1 MADDKS
7 LLEDILEVRKKRF
20 KDALFD
26 NDDSQISKN
35 NFVRKN
41 ENKNKIDMDDKYM
54 DLKNKKINEIDEKV
68 KTNNGKITKLEKIR
82 EQRAKRERL
91 EKGFIQPKKSENII
105 KDNQNTEN
113 LKKIEKTQEKT
124 AKLKNQNE
132 NINLSKNSDKS
143 IKAVADSTKTVNTA
157 QKEKAAKETDR
168 NSIIK
173 NFFKNR
179 KNKKLSFTPYIRTEV
194 DVRSVMKDVI
204 ISLIPAII
212 AASLVY
218 GAKALLVIVTSIF
231 SAVVTEKLFS
241 RIFLNDKD
249 SVHDL
254 SAVITGILM
263 ALTLAP
269 LTSLPVVAFGASM
282 AIIFGKLMYGGIGK
296 NVLNPA
302 VVGREFMTVFFP
314 AAMSSGTIWF
324 SQETLRLSKVN
335 FFVNFQKTPIMS
347 YLDELLLTSSGSLG
361 SYSAFA
367 LILGGL
373 YLLLKNR
380 ISWHIPVT
388 LFATSFIATMILKDG
403 ISVSM
408 GGLLLTGI
416 FMATDMPTSPS
427 FAGGKIYYGIMLGVV
442 IVLLSVLGVKN
453 ETLSYVLLILNPFTR
468 FINKVFRPV
477 VFGYDVKEEVVKQ
490 VGKAILLT
498 FGIIV
503 FALIF
508 IGLHK
513 IGAIPYLVYLYI
525 LVLTLQLIRS
535 DRNKN
540 LSK

>member
-1 MADDKS
+1 MTDEKT
-7 LLEDILEVRKKRF
+7 LLEEILDVRKKI
-20 KDALFD
+20 KNGLLD
-26 NDDSQISKN
+26 NDDTVHHSET
-35 NFVRKN
+35 
-41 ENKNKIDMDDKYM
+41 EN
-54 DLKNKKINEIDEKV
+54 LPKKRNINQQNLH
-68 KTNNGKITKLEKIR
+68 NNGKIIKLEKTR
-82 EQRAKRERL
+82 NEKTKRETIKKEVN
-91 EKGFIQPKKSENII
+91 EKAENEEKKNI
-105 KDNQNTEN
+105 
-113 LKKIEKTQEKT
+113 KKI
-124 AKLKNQNE
+124 KNT
-132 NINLSKNSDKS
+132 NLSKPKVYEKS
-143 IKAVADSTKTVNTA
+143 NILNEKNLGKQDEKIKRRK
-157 QKEKAAKETDR
+157 
-168 NSIIK
+168 IIRT
-173 NFFKNR
+173 FFKKR
-179 KNKKLSFTPYIRTEV
+179 EMKKMSFNPFVRTDVEV
-194 DVRSVMKDVI
+194 RDVMKDVI
-204 ISLIPAII
+204 ISLFPAII
-212 AASLVY
+212 AAGLVY
-218 GAKALLVIVTSIF
+218 GLTALLVIVTSIF
-231 SAVVTEKLFS
+231 SAVITEKLFS

-249 SVHDL
+249 SAHDL

-324 SQETLRLSKVN
+324 SQEALRLSKIN

-442 IVLLSVLGVKN
+442 IALLSVLGVKN

-468 FINKVFRPV
+468 YINKVFRPV
-477 VFGYDVKEEVVKQ
+477 VFGYEVKEEVVKQ
-490 VGKAILLT
+490 VGKGILLT
-498 FGIIV
+498 LVIIV

-535 DRNKN
+535 DRNK
-540 LSK
+540 KFK

>member
-1 MADDKS
+1 MTDEKT
-7 LLEDILEVRKKRF
+7 LLEEILDVRKKI
-20 KDALFD
+20 KNGLLD
-26 NDDSQISKN
+26 NDDTVHHSET
-35 NFVRKN
+35 
-41 ENKNKIDMDDKYM
+41 EN
-54 DLKNKKINEIDEKV
+54 LPKKRNINQQNLH
-68 KTNNGKITKLEKIR
+68 NNGKIIKLEKTR
-82 EQRAKRERL
+82 NEKTKRETIKKEVN
-91 EKGFIQPKKSENII
+91 EKAENEEKKNI
-105 KDNQNTEN
+105 
-113 LKKIEKTQEKT
+113 KKI
-124 AKLKNQNE
+124 KNT
-132 NINLSKNSDKS
+132 NLSKPKVYEKS
-143 IKAVADSTKTVNTA
+143 NILNEKNLGKQDEKIKRRK
-157 QKEKAAKETDR
+157 
-168 NSIIK
+168 IIRT
-173 NFFKNR
+173 FFKKR
-179 KNKKLSFTPYIRTEV
+179 EMKKMSFNPFVRTDVEV
-194 DVRSVMKDVI
+194 RDVMKDVI
-204 ISLIPAII
+204 ISLFPAII
-212 AASLVY
+212 AAGLVY
-218 GAKALLVIVTSIF
+218 GLTALLVIVTSIF
-231 SAVVTEKLFS
+231 SAVITEKLFS

-249 SVHDL
+249 SAHDL

-324 SQETLRLSKVN
+324 SQEALRLSKIN

-427 FAGGKIYYGIMLGVV
+427 FAAGKIYYGIILGVV
-442 IVLLSVLGVKN
+442 IVLLSMLGVKN

-468 FINKVFRPV
+468 YINKVFRPV
-477 VFGYDVKEEVVKQ
+477 VFGYEVKEEVVKQ
-490 VGKAILLT
+490 VGKGILLT
-498 FGIIV
+498 LVIIV

-535 DRNKN
+535 DRNK
-540 LSK
+540 KFK

>member
-7 LLEDILEVRKKRF
+7 LLEDILNVRKKRF

-26 NDDSQISKN
+26 NDGSQISKN
-35 NFVRKN
+35 NFVSEN

-54 DLKNKKINEIDEKV
+54 DLKNKKTNEINEKV
-68 KTNNGKITKLEKIR
+68 KTNSGKIIKLEKIR
-82 EQRAKRERL
+82 EQKAKRERL
-91 EKGFIQPKKSENII
+91 EKGFIQTKESENVN

-124 AKLKNQNE
+124 AKLNNQNE
-132 NINLSKNSDKS
+132 NANLRKNSDKS
-143 IKAVADSTKTVNTA
+143 VKTDTKTVNTA
-157 QKEKAAKETDR
+157 QKEKAAKKTDR

-194 DVRSVMKDVI
+194 DIRSVMKDVI
-204 ISLIPAII
+204 ISLIPAIV

-241 RIFLNDKD
+241 IIFLNDKD
-249 SVHDL
+249 SAHDL

-269 LTSLPVVAFGASM
+269 LTSLPVVAFGAGM

-314 AAMSSGTIWF
+314 VAMSSGTIWF
-324 SQETLRLSKVN
+324 SQEALRLSKIN

-388 LFATSFIATMILKDG
+388 LFATSFIAAMVLKDG
-403 ISVSM
+403 ISVST

-442 IVLLSVLGVKN
+442 IALLSVLGVKN

-490 VGKAILLT
+490 GGKAILLT
-498 FGIIV
+498 LGIIV

-535 DRNKN
+535 DRNKKFN
-540 LSK
+540 

>member
-1 MADDKS
+1 MTDEKT
-7 LLEDILEVRKKRF
+7 LLEEILDVRKKI
-20 KDALFD
+20 KNGLLD
-26 NDDSQISKN
+26 NDDTVHHSET
-35 NFVRKN
+35 
-41 ENKNKIDMDDKYM
+41 EN
-54 DLKNKKINEIDEKV
+54 LPKKRNINQQNLH
-68 KTNNGKITKLEKIR
+68 NNGKIIKLEKTR
-82 EQRAKRERL
+82 NEKTKRETIKKEVN
-91 EKGFIQPKKSENII
+91 EKAENEEKKNI
-105 KDNQNTEN
+105 
-113 LKKIEKTQEKT
+113 KKI
-124 AKLKNQNE
+124 KNT
-132 NINLSKNSDKS
+132 NLSKPKVYEKS
-143 IKAVADSTKTVNTA
+143 NILNEKNLGKQDEKIKRRK
-157 QKEKAAKETDR
+157 
-168 NSIIK
+168 IIRT
-173 NFFKNR
+173 FFKKR
-179 KNKKLSFTPYIRTEV
+179 EMKKMSFNPFVRTDVEV
-194 DVRSVMKDVI
+194 RDVMKDVI
-204 ISLIPAII
+204 ISLFPAII
-212 AASLVY
+212 AAGLVY
-218 GAKALLVIVTSIF
+218 GLTALLVIVTSIF
-231 SAVVTEKLFS
+231 SAVITEKLFS

-249 SVHDL
+249 SAHDL

-324 SQETLRLSKVN
+324 SQEALRLSKIN

-427 FAGGKIYYGIMLGVV
+427 FAAGKIYYGIILGVV
-442 IVLLSVLGVKN
+442 IVLLSMLGVKN
-453 ETLSYVLLILNPFTR
+453 ETLSYVLLILNPFTKY
-468 FINKVFRPV
+468 INKVFRPV
-477 VFGYDVKEEVVKQ
+477 VFGYEVKEEVVKQ
-490 VGKAILLT
+490 VGKGILLT
-498 FGIIV
+498 LVIIV

-525 LVLTLQLIRS
+525 LILTLQLIRS
-535 DRNKN
+535 DRNK
-540 LSK
+540 KFK

>member
-1 MADDKS
+1 MTDEKT
-7 LLEDILEVRKKRF
+7 LLEEILDVRKKI
-20 KDALFD
+20 KNGLLD
-26 NDDSQISKN
+26 NDDTVHHSET
-35 NFVRKN
+35 
-41 ENKNKIDMDDKYM
+41 EN
-54 DLKNKKINEIDEKV
+54 LPKKRNINQQNLH
-68 KTNNGKITKLEKIR
+68 NNGKIIKLEKTRNEKI
-82 EQRAKRERL
+82 KREAVKKETN
-91 EKGFIQPKKSENII
+91 EKVENEKKKNIKTMINTKNTNLNKPKV
-105 KDNQNTEN
+105 
-113 LKKIEKTQEKT
+113 QEKSNI
-124 AKLKNQNE
+124 LNEKNLGKQDE
-132 NINLSKNSDKS
+132 K
-143 IKAVADSTKTVNTA
+143 IKRR
-157 QKEKAAKETDR
+157 E
-168 NSIIK
+168 IIR
-173 NFFKNR
+173 NFFKKR
-179 KNKKLSFTPYIRTEV
+179 EMKKMSFNPFVRTDVEV
-194 DVRSVMKDVI
+194 RDVMKDVI
-204 ISLIPAII
+204 ISLFPAII
-212 AASLVY
+212 AAGLVY
-218 GAKALLVIVTSIF
+218 GLTALLVIVTSIF

-249 SVHDL
+249 SAHDL

-324 SQETLRLSKVN
+324 SQEALRLSKIN

-442 IVLLSVLGVKN
+442 IALLSVLGVKN

-490 VGKAILLT
+490 GGKVILLT
-498 FGIIV
+498 LGIIV

-535 DRNKN
+535 DRNKKFN
-540 LSK
+540 

>member
-7 LLEDILEVRKKRF
+7 LLEDILNVRKKRF

-26 NDDSQISKN
+26 NDGSQISKN
-35 NFVRKN
+35 NFVSEN

-54 DLKNKKINEIDEKV
+54 DLKNKKTNEINEKV
-68 KTNNGKITKLEKIR
+68 KTNSGKIIKLEKIR
-82 EQRAKRERL
+82 EQKAKRERL
-91 EKGFIQPKKSENII
+91 EKGFIQPKESENVN

-124 AKLKNQNE
+124 ARLNNQNE
-132 NINLSKNSDKS
+132 NANLRKNSDKS
-143 IKAVADSTKTVNTA
+143 VKTDTKTVNTA
-157 QKEKAAKETDR
+157 QKEKAAKKTDR

-194 DVRSVMKDVI
+194 DIRSVMKDVI
-204 ISLIPAII
+204 ISLIPAIVV
-212 AASLVY
+212 ASLVY

-241 RIFLNDKD
+241 IIFLNDKD
-249 SVHDL
+249 SAHDL

-269 LTSLPVVAFGASM
+269 LTSLPVVAFGAGM

-324 SQETLRLSKVN
+324 SQEALRLSKIN

-388 LFATSFIATMILKDG
+388 LFATSFIAAMVLKDG
-403 ISVSM
+403 ISVST

-442 IVLLSVLGVKN
+442 IALLSVLGVKN

-490 VGKAILLT
+490 GGKAILLT
-498 FGIIV
+498 LGIIV

-535 DRNKN
+535 DRNKKFN
-540 LSK
+540 

>member
-1 MADDKS
+1 MTDEKT
-7 LLEDILEVRKKRF
+7 LLEEILDVRKKIKNGLLDNEDTVHPSETENLLKK
-20 KDALFD
+20 KDTNQQNL
-26 NDDSQISKN
+26 
-35 NFVRKN
+35 
-41 ENKNKIDMDDKYM
+41 Y
-54 DLKNKKINEIDEKV
+54 
-68 KTNNGKITKLEKIR
+68 NNGKIIKLEKTR
-82 EQRAKRERL
+82 NEKTKRETIKKEVN
-91 EKGFIQPKKSENII
+91 EKAENEEKKNI
-105 KDNQNTEN
+105 
-113 LKKIEKTQEKT
+113 KKI
-124 AKLKNQNE
+124 KNT
-132 NINLSKNSDKS
+132 NLSKPKVYEKS
-143 IKAVADSTKTVNTA
+143 NILNEKNLGKQDEKIKRRK
-157 QKEKAAKETDR
+157 
-168 NSIIK
+168 IIRT
-173 NFFKNR
+173 FFKKR
-179 KNKKLSFTPYIRTEV
+179 EMKKMSFNPFVRTDVEV
-194 DVRSVMKDVI
+194 RDVMKDVI
-204 ISLIPAII
+204 ISLFPAII
-212 AASLVY
+212 AAGLVY
-218 GAKALLVIVTSIF
+218 GLTALLVIVTSIF
-231 SAVVTEKLFS
+231 SAVITEKLFS

-249 SVHDL
+249 SAHDL

-324 SQETLRLSKVN
+324 SQEALRLSKIN

-427 FAGGKIYYGIMLGVV
+427 FAAGKIYYGIILGVV
-442 IVLLSVLGVKN
+442 IVLLSMLGVKN

-468 FINKVFRPV
+468 YINKVFRPV
-477 VFGYDVKEEVVKQ
+477 VFGYEVKEEVVKQ
-490 VGKAILLT
+490 VGKGILLT
-498 FGIIV
+498 LVIIV

-535 DRNKN
+535 DRNK
-540 LSK
+540 KFK

>member
-7 LLEDILEVRKKRF
+7 LLEDILNVRKKRF

-26 NDDSQISKN
+26 NDGSQISKN
-35 NFVRKN
+35 NFVSEN

-54 DLKNKKINEIDEKV
+54 DLKNKKTNEINEKV
-68 KTNNGKITKLEKIR
+68 KTNSGKIIKLEKIR
-82 EQRAKRERL
+82 EQKAKRERL
-91 EKGFIQPKKSENII
+91 EKGFIQPKESENVN

-124 AKLKNQNE
+124 AKLNNQNE
-132 NINLSKNSDKS
+132 NANLRKNSDKS
-143 IKAVADSTKTVNTA
+143 VKTDTKTVNTA
-157 QKEKAAKETDR
+157 QKEKAAKKTDR

-194 DVRSVMKDVI
+194 DIRSVMKDVI
-204 ISLIPAII
+204 ISLIPAVVV
-212 AASLVY
+212 ASLVY

-241 RIFLNDKD
+241 IIFLNDKD
-249 SVHDL
+249 SAHDL

-269 LTSLPVVAFGASM
+269 LTSLPVVAFGAGM

-324 SQETLRLSKVN
+324 SQEALRLSKIN

-388 LFATSFIATMILKDG
+388 LFATSFIAAMVLKDG
-403 ISVSM
+403 ISVST

-427 FAGGKIYYGIMLGVV
+427 FGGGKIYYGIMLGVV

-490 VGKAILLT
+490 GGKAILLT
-498 FGIIV
+498 LGIIV

-535 DRNKN
+535 DRNKKFN
-540 LSK
+540 

>member
-1 MADDKS
+1 MTDEKT
-7 LLEDILEVRKKRF
+7 LLEEILDVRKKI
-20 KDALFD
+20 KNGLLD
-26 NDDSQISKN
+26 NDDTVHPSET
-35 NFVRKN
+35 
-41 ENKNKIDMDDKYM
+41 ENL
-54 DLKNKKINEIDEKV
+54 LKKRDTNQQNLY
-68 KTNNGKITKLEKIR
+68 NNGKIIKLEKTR
-82 EQRAKRERL
+82 NEKTKRETIKKEVN
-91 EKGFIQPKKSENII
+91 EKAENEE
-105 KDNQNTEN
+105 K
-113 LKKIEKTQEKT
+113 KKI
-124 AKLKNQNE
+124 KNT
-132 NINLSKNSDKS
+132 NLSKPKVYEKS
-143 IKAVADSTKTVNTA
+143 NILNEKNLGKQDEKIKRR
-157 QKEKAAKETDR
+157 E
-168 NSIIK
+168 IIR
-173 NFFKNR
+173 NFFKKR
-179 KNKKLSFTPYIRTEV
+179 EKKKMSFNPFVRTDVEV
-194 DVRSVMKDVI
+194 RDVMKDVI
-204 ISLIPAII
+204 IALFPAII
-212 AASLVY
+212 AAGLVY
-218 GAKALLVIVTSIF
+218 GLTALLVIVTSIF
-231 SAVVTEKLFS
+231 SAVITEKLFS

-249 SVHDL
+249 SALDL

-314 AAMSSGTIWF
+314 AAMSSVTIWF
-324 SQETLRLSKVN
+324 SQEALRLSKIN

-361 SYSAFA
+361 SYSVFA
-367 LILGGL
+367 LIMGGL

-427 FAGGKIYYGIMLGVV
+427 FGGGKIYYGIMLGVV

-490 VGKAILLT
+490 VGKAIILT
-498 FGIIV
+498 LGIIV

-535 DRNKN
+535 DRNK
-540 LSK
+540 KFK

>member
-7 LLEDILEVRKKRF
+7 LLEDILNVRKKRF

-26 NDDSQISKN
+26 NDGSQISKN
-35 NFVRKN
+35 NFVSEN

-54 DLKNKKINEIDEKV
+54 DLKNKKTNEINEKV
-68 KTNNGKITKLEKIR
+68 KTNSGKIIKLEKIR
-82 EQRAKRERL
+82 EQKAKRERL
-91 EKGFIQPKKSENII
+91 EKGFIQTKESENVN

-124 AKLKNQNE
+124 AKLNNQNE
-132 NINLSKNSDKS
+132 NANLRKNSDKS
-143 IKAVADSTKTVNTA
+143 VKTDTKTVNTA
-157 QKEKAAKETDR
+157 QKEKAAKKTDR

-194 DVRSVMKDVI
+194 DIRSVMKDVI
-204 ISLIPAII
+204 ISLIPAIV

-231 SAVVTEKLFS
+231 SAVATEKLFS
-241 RIFLNDKD
+241 IIFLNDKD
-249 SVHDL
+249 SAHDL

-269 LTSLPVVAFGASM
+269 LTSLPVVAFGAAM

-324 SQETLRLSKVN
+324 SQEALRLSKIN

-388 LFATSFIATMILKDG
+388 LFATSFIAAMVLKDG
-403 ISVSM
+403 ISVST

-442 IVLLSVLGVKN
+442 IALLSVLGVKN

-490 VGKAILLT
+490 GGKAILLT
-498 FGIIV
+498 LGIIV

-535 DRNKN
+535 DRNKKFN
-540 LSK
+540 

>member
-1 MADDKS
+1 MTDEKT
-7 LLEDILEVRKKRF
+7 LLEEILDVRKKIKNGLLDNEDTVHPSETENLLKK
-20 KDALFD
+20 KDTNQQNL
-26 NDDSQISKN
+26 
-35 NFVRKN
+35 
-41 ENKNKIDMDDKYM
+41 Y
-54 DLKNKKINEIDEKV
+54 
-68 KTNNGKITKLEKIR
+68 NNGKIIKLEKTR
-82 EQRAKRERL
+82 NEKTKRETIKKEVN
-91 EKGFIQPKKSENII
+91 EKAENEEKKNI
-105 KDNQNTEN
+105 
-113 LKKIEKTQEKT
+113 KKI
-124 AKLKNQNE
+124 KNT
-132 NINLSKNSDKS
+132 NLSKPKVYEKS
-143 IKAVADSTKTVNTA
+143 NILNEKNLGKQDEKIKRRK
-157 QKEKAAKETDR
+157 
-168 NSIIK
+168 IIRT
-173 NFFKNR
+173 FFKKR
-179 KNKKLSFTPYIRTEV
+179 EMKKMSFNPFVRTDVEV
-194 DVRSVMKDVI
+194 RDVMKDVI
-204 ISLIPAII
+204 ISLFPAII
-212 AASLVY
+212 AAGLVY
-218 GAKALLVIVTSIF
+218 GLTALLVIVTSIF
-231 SAVVTEKLFS
+231 SAVITEKLFS

-249 SVHDL
+249 SAHDL

-324 SQETLRLSKVN
+324 SQEALRLSKIN

-427 FAGGKIYYGIMLGVV
+427 FAAGKIYYGIILGVV
-442 IVLLSVLGVKN
+442 IVLLSMLGVKN

-468 FINKVFRPV
+468 YINKVFRPV
-477 VFGYDVKEEVVKQ
+477 VFGYEVKEEVVKQ
-490 VGKAILLT
+490 VGKGILLT
-498 FGIIV
+498 LIIIV

-535 DRNKN
+535 DRNK
-540 LSK
+540 KFK

>member
-1 MADDKS
+1 MTDEKT
-7 LLEDILEVRKKRF
+7 LLEEILDVRKKI
-20 KDALFD
+20 KNGLLD
-26 NDDSQISKN
+26 NDDAVHHSEA
-35 NFVRKN
+35 
-41 ENKNKIDMDDKYM
+41 EN
-54 DLKNKKINEIDEKV
+54 LPKKRNINQQNLH
-68 KTNNGKITKLEKIR
+68 NNGKIIKLEKTR
-82 EQRAKRERL
+82 NEKTKRETIKKEVN
-91 EKGFIQPKKSENII
+91 EKAENEEKKNI
-105 KDNQNTEN
+105 
-113 LKKIEKTQEKT
+113 KKI
-124 AKLKNQNE
+124 KNT
-132 NINLSKNSDKS
+132 NLSKPKVYEKS
-143 IKAVADSTKTVNTA
+143 NILNEKNLGKQDEKIKRRK
-157 QKEKAAKETDR
+157 
-168 NSIIK
+168 IIRT
-173 NFFKNR
+173 FFKKR
-179 KNKKLSFTPYIRTEV
+179 EMKKMSFNPFVRTDVEV
-194 DVRSVMKDVI
+194 RDVMKDVI
-204 ISLIPAII
+204 ISLFPAII
-212 AASLVY
+212 AAGLVY
-218 GAKALLVIVTSIF
+218 GLTALLVIVTSIF
-231 SAVVTEKLFS
+231 SAVITEKLFS

-249 SVHDL
+249 SAHDL

-324 SQETLRLSKVN
+324 SQEALRLSKIN
-335 FFVNFQKTPIMS
+335 FFVNFQKIPIMS

-427 FAGGKIYYGIMLGVV
+427 FAAGKIYYGIILGVV
-442 IVLLSVLGVKN
+442 IVLLSMLGVKN

-468 FINKVFRPV
+468 YINKVFRPV
-477 VFGYDVKEEVVKQ
+477 VFGYEVKEEVVKQ
-490 VGKAILLT
+490 VGKGILLT
-498 FGIIV
+498 LVIIV

-535 DRNKN
+535 DRNK
-540 LSK
+540 KFK

>member
-1 MADDKS
+1 MTDEKT
-7 LLEDILEVRKKRF
+7 LLEEILDVRKKI
-20 KDALFD
+20 KNGLLD
-26 NDDSQISKN
+26 NDDTVHHSET
-35 NFVRKN
+35 
-41 ENKNKIDMDDKYM
+41 EN
-54 DLKNKKINEIDEKV
+54 LPKKRNINQQNLH
-68 KTNNGKITKLEKIR
+68 NNGKIIKLEKTR
-82 EQRAKRERL
+82 NEKTKRETIKKEVN
-91 EKGFIQPKKSENII
+91 EKAENEEKKNI
-105 KDNQNTEN
+105 
-113 LKKIEKTQEKT
+113 KKI
-124 AKLKNQNE
+124 KNT
-132 NINLSKNSDKS
+132 NLSKPKVYEKS
-143 IKAVADSTKTVNTA
+143 NILNEKNLGKQDEKIKRRK
-157 QKEKAAKETDR
+157 
-168 NSIIK
+168 IIRT
-173 NFFKNR
+173 FFKKR
-179 KNKKLSFTPYIRTEV
+179 EMKKMSFNPFVRTDVEV
-194 DVRSVMKDVI
+194 RDVMKDVI
-204 ISLIPAII
+204 ISLFPAII
-212 AASLVY
+212 AAGLVY
-218 GAKALLVIVTSIF
+218 GLTALLVIVTSIF
-231 SAVVTEKLFS
+231 SAVITEKLFA

-249 SVHDL
+249 SAHDL

-324 SQETLRLSKVN
+324 SQEALRLSKIN

-427 FAGGKIYYGIMLGVV
+427 FAAGKIYYGIILGVV
-442 IVLLSVLGVKN
+442 IVLLSMLGVKN

-468 FINKVFRPV
+468 YINKVFRPV
-477 VFGYDVKEEVVKQ
+477 VFGYEVKEEVVKQ
-490 VGKAILLT
+490 VGKGILLT
-498 FGIIV
+498 LVIIV

-535 DRNKN
+535 DRNK
-540 LSK
+540 KFK

>member
-1 MADDKS
+1 MTDEKT
-7 LLEDILEVRKKRF
+7 LLEEILDVRKKI
-20 KDALFD
+20 KNGLLD
-26 NDDSQISKN
+26 NDDTVHHSET
-35 NFVRKN
+35 
-41 ENKNKIDMDDKYM
+41 EN
-54 DLKNKKINEIDEKV
+54 LPKKRNINQQNLH
-68 KTNNGKITKLEKIR
+68 NNGKIIKLEKTR
-82 EQRAKRERL
+82 NEKTKRETIKKEVN
-91 EKGFIQPKKSENII
+91 EKAENEEKKNI
-105 KDNQNTEN
+105 
-113 LKKIEKTQEKT
+113 KKI
-124 AKLKNQNE
+124 KNT
-132 NINLSKNSDKS
+132 NLSKPKVYEKS
-143 IKAVADSTKTVNTA
+143 NILNEKNLGKQDEKIKRRK
-157 QKEKAAKETDR
+157 
-168 NSIIK
+168 IIRT
-173 NFFKNR
+173 FFKKR
-179 KNKKLSFTPYIRTEV
+179 EMKKMSFNPFVRTDVEV
-194 DVRSVMKDVI
+194 RDVMKDVI
-204 ISLIPAII
+204 ISLFPAII
-212 AASLVY
+212 AAGLVY
-218 GAKALLVIVTSIF
+218 GLTALLVIVTSIF
-231 SAVVTEKLFS
+231 SAVITEKLFS

-249 SVHDL
+249 SAHDL

-302 VVGREFMTVFFP
+302 IVGREFMTVFFP

-324 SQETLRLSKVN
+324 SQEALRLSKIN
-335 FFVNFQKTPIMS
+335 FFVNFQKIPIMS

-427 FAGGKIYYGIMLGVV
+427 FAAGKIYYGIILGVV
-442 IVLLSVLGVKN
+442 IVLLSMLGVKN

-468 FINKVFRPV
+468 YINKVFRPV
-477 VFGYDVKEEVVKQ
+477 VFGYEVKEEVVKQ
-490 VGKAILLT
+490 VGKGILLT
-498 FGIIV
+498 LVIIV

-535 DRNKN
+535 DRNK
-540 LSK
+540 KFK

>member
-1 MADDKS
+1 MTDEKT
-7 LLEDILEVRKKRF
+7 LLEEILDVRKKI
-20 KDALFD
+20 KNGLLD
-26 NDDSQISKN
+26 NDDAVHHSET
-35 NFVRKN
+35 
-41 ENKNKIDMDDKYM
+41 EN
-54 DLKNKKINEIDEKV
+54 LPKKRNINQQNLH
-68 KTNNGKITKLEKIR
+68 NNGKIIKLEKTRNEKI
-82 EQRAKRERL
+82 KREAVKKETN
-91 EKGFIQPKKSENII
+91 EKAENEKKKNIKTTINTKNKNLNKPKV
-105 KDNQNTEN
+105 
-113 LKKIEKTQEKT
+113 QEKSNI
-124 AKLKNQNE
+124 LNEKNLGKQDE
-132 NINLSKNSDKS
+132 K
-143 IKAVADSTKTVNTA
+143 IKRR
-157 QKEKAAKETDR
+157 E
-168 NSIIK
+168 IIR
-173 NFFKNR
+173 NFFKKR
-179 KNKKLSFTPYIRTEV
+179 EMKKMSFNPFVRTDVEV
-194 DVRSVMKDVI
+194 RDVMKDVI
-204 ISLIPAII
+204 ISLFPAII
-212 AASLVY
+212 AAGLVY
-218 GAKALLVIVTSIF
+218 GLTALLVIVTSIF
-231 SAVVTEKLFS
+231 SAVMTEKLFS
-241 RIFLNDKD
+241 RIFLNDKN
-249 SVHDL
+249 SAHDL

-324 SQETLRLSKVN
+324 SQEALRLSKIN

-442 IVLLSVLGVKN
+442 IALLSVLGVKN

-490 VGKAILLT
+490 GGKAILLT
-498 FGIIV
+498 LGIIV

-525 LVLTLQLIRS
+525 LILTLQLIRS
-535 DRNKN
+535 DRNK
-540 LSK
+540 KFK

>member
-1 MADDKS
+1 MTDEKT
-7 LLEDILEVRKKRF
+7 LLEEILDVRKKI
-20 KDALFD
+20 KNGLLD
-26 NDDSQISKN
+26 NDDTVHHSET
-35 NFVRKN
+35 
-41 ENKNKIDMDDKYM
+41 EN
-54 DLKNKKINEIDEKV
+54 LPKKRNINQQNLH
-68 KTNNGKITKLEKIR
+68 NNGKIIKLEKTR
-82 EQRAKRERL
+82 NEKTKRETIKKEVN
-91 EKGFIQPKKSENII
+91 EKAENEEKKNI
-105 KDNQNTEN
+105 
-113 LKKIEKTQEKT
+113 KKI
-124 AKLKNQNE
+124 KNT
-132 NINLSKNSDKS
+132 NLSKPKVYEKS
-143 IKAVADSTKTVNTA
+143 NILNEKNLGKQDEKIKRR
-157 QKEKAAKETDR
+157 E
-168 NSIIK
+168 IIR
-173 NFFKNR
+173 NFFKKR
-179 KNKKLSFTPYIRTEV
+179 EKKKMSFNPFVRTDVEV
-194 DVRSVMKDVI
+194 RDVMKDVI
-204 ISLIPAII
+204 IALFPAII
-212 AASLVY
+212 AAGLVY
-218 GAKALLVIVTSIF
+218 GLTALLVIVTSIF
-231 SAVVTEKLFS
+231 SAVITEKLFS

-249 SVHDL
+249 SALDL

-324 SQETLRLSKVN
+324 SQEALRLSKIN

-361 SYSAFA
+361 SYSVFA
-367 LILGGL
+367 LIMGGL

-427 FAGGKIYYGIMLGVV
+427 FGGGKIYYGIMLGVV

-490 VGKAILLT
+490 VGKAIILT
-498 FGIIV
+498 LGIIV

-508 IGLHK
+508 VGLHK

-535 DRNKN
+535 DRNK
-540 LSK
+540 KFK

>member
-7 LLEDILEVRKKRF
+7 LLEDILNVRKKRF

-26 NDDSQISKN
+26 NDGSQISKN
-35 NFVRKN
+35 NFVSEN

-54 DLKNKKINEIDEKV
+54 DLKDKKTNEINEKV
-68 KTNNGKITKLEKIR
+68 KTNSGKIIKLEKIR
-82 EQRAKRERL
+82 EQKAKRERL
-91 EKGFIQPKKSENII
+91 EKGFIQTKESENVN

-124 AKLKNQNE
+124 AKLNNQNE
-132 NINLSKNSDKS
+132 NVNLRENSDKS
-143 IKAVADSTKTVNTA
+143 VKTDTKTVNTA
-157 QKEKAAKETDR
+157 QKEKAAKKTDR

-194 DVRSVMKDVI
+194 DIRSVMKDVI
-204 ISLIPAII
+204 ISLIPAIV

-249 SVHDL
+249 SAHDL

-324 SQETLRLSKVN
+324 SQEALRLSKIN

-388 LFATSFIATMILKDG
+388 LFATSFIAAMVLKDG
-403 ISVSM
+403 ISVST
-408 GGLLLTGI
+408 GGLLLIGI

-442 IVLLSVLGVKN
+442 IALLSVLGVKN

-490 VGKAILLT
+490 GGKAILLT
-498 FGIIV
+498 LGIIV

-535 DRNKN
+535 DRNKKGN
-540 LSK
+540 S

>member
-7 LLEDILEVRKKRF
+7 LLEDILNVRKKRF

-26 NDDSQISKN
+26 NDGSQISKN
-35 NFVRKN
+35 NFVSEN

-54 DLKNKKINEIDEKV
+54 DLKNKKTNEINEKV
-68 KTNNGKITKLEKIR
+68 KTNSGKIIKLEKIR
-82 EQRAKRERL
+82 EQKAKRERL
-91 EKGFIQPKKSENII
+91 EKGFIQTKESENVN

-124 AKLKNQNE
+124 AKLNNQNE
-132 NINLSKNSDKS
+132 NANLRKNSDKS
-143 IKAVADSTKTVNTA
+143 VKTDTKTVNTA
-157 QKEKAAKETDR
+157 QKEKAAKKTDR

-194 DVRSVMKDVI
+194 DIRSVMKDVI
-204 ISLIPAII
+204 ISLIPAVVV
-212 AASLVY
+212 ASLVY

-241 RIFLNDKD
+241 IIFLNDKD
-249 SVHDL
+249 SAHDL

-324 SQETLRLSKVN
+324 SQEALRLSKIN

-388 LFATSFIATMILKDG
+388 LFATSFIAAMVLKDG
-403 ISVSM
+403 ISVST

-442 IVLLSVLGVKN
+442 IALLSVLGVKN

-490 VGKAILLT
+490 GGKAILLT
-498 FGIIV
+498 LGIIV

-535 DRNKN
+535 DRNKKFN
-540 LSK
+540 

>member
-1 MADDKS
+1 MTDEKT
-7 LLEDILEVRKKRF
+7 LLEEILDVRKKI
-20 KDALFD
+20 KNGLLD
-26 NDDSQISKN
+26 NDDTVHPSET
-35 NFVRKN
+35 
-41 ENKNKIDMDDKYM
+41 ENL
-54 DLKNKKINEIDEKV
+54 LKKRDTNQQNLY
-68 KTNNGKITKLEKIR
+68 NNGKIIKLEKTR
-82 EQRAKRERL
+82 NEKTKRETIKKEVN
-91 EKGFIQPKKSENII
+91 EKAENEEKKEI
-105 KDNQNTEN
+105 KNT
-113 LKKIEKTQEKT
+113 
-124 AKLKNQNE
+124 
-132 NINLSKNSDKS
+132 NLSKPKVYEKS
-143 IKAVADSTKTVNTA
+143 NILNEKNLGKQDEKIKRR
-157 QKEKAAKETDR
+157 E
-168 NSIIK
+168 IIR
-173 NFFKNR
+173 NFFKKR
-179 KNKKLSFTPYIRTEV
+179 EKKKMSFNPFVRTDVEV
-194 DVRSVMKDVI
+194 RDVMKDVI
-204 ISLIPAII
+204 IALFPAII
-212 AASLVY
+212 AAGLVY
-218 GAKALLVIVTSIF
+218 GLTALLVIVTSIF
-231 SAVVTEKLFS
+231 SAVITEKLFS

-249 SVHDL
+249 SALDL

-324 SQETLRLSKVN
+324 SQEALRLSKIN

-361 SYSAFA
+361 SYSVFA
-367 LILGGL
+367 LIMGGL

-427 FAGGKIYYGIMLGVV
+427 FGGGKIYYGIMLGVV

-490 VGKAILLT
+490 GGKAILLT
-498 FGIIV
+498 LGIIV

>member
-1 MADDKS
+1 MTDEKT
-7 LLEDILEVRKKRF
+7 LLEEILDVRKKIKNGLLDNEDTVHPSETENLLKK
-20 KDALFD
+20 KDTNQQNL
-26 NDDSQISKN
+26 
-35 NFVRKN
+35 
-41 ENKNKIDMDDKYM
+41 Y
-54 DLKNKKINEIDEKV
+54 
-68 KTNNGKITKLEKIR
+68 NNGKIIKLEKTR
-82 EQRAKRERL
+82 NEKTKRETIKKEVN
-91 EKGFIQPKKSENII
+91 EKAENEEKKNI
-105 KDNQNTEN
+105 
-113 LKKIEKTQEKT
+113 KKI
-124 AKLKNQNE
+124 KNT
-132 NINLSKNSDKS
+132 NLSKPKVYEKS
-143 IKAVADSTKTVNTA
+143 NILNEKNLGKQDEKIKRRK
-157 QKEKAAKETDR
+157 
-168 NSIIK
+168 IIRT
-173 NFFKNR
+173 FFKKR
-179 KNKKLSFTPYIRTEV
+179 EMKKMSFNPFVRTDVEV
-194 DVRSVMKDVI
+194 RDVMKDVI
-204 ISLIPAII
+204 ISLFPAII
-212 AASLVY
+212 AAGLVY
-218 GAKALLVIVTSIF
+218 GLTALLVIVTSIF
-231 SAVVTEKLFS
+231 SAVITEKLFS

-249 SVHDL
+249 SAHDL

-324 SQETLRLSKVN
+324 SQEALRLSKIN

-427 FAGGKIYYGIMLGVV
+427 FAAGKIYYGIILGVV
-442 IVLLSVLGVKN
+442 IVLLSMLGVKN

-468 FINKVFRPV
+468 YINKVFRPV
-477 VFGYDVKEEVVKQ
+477 VFGYEVKEEVVKQ
-490 VGKAILLT
+490 VGKGILLT
-498 FGIIV
+498 LVIIV

-513 IGAIPYLVYLYI
+513 IEAIPYLVYLYI

-535 DRNKN
+535 DRNKKFN
-540 LSK
+540 

>member
-7 LLEDILEVRKKRF
+7 LLEDILNVRKKRF

-26 NDDSQISKN
+26 NDGSQISKN
-35 NFVRKN
+35 NFVSENK
-41 ENKNKIDMDDKYM
+41 NKNKIDMDDKYM
-54 DLKNKKINEIDEKV
+54 DLKNKKTNEINEKV
-68 KTNNGKITKLEKIR
+68 KTNSGKIIKLEKIR
-82 EQRAKRERL
+82 EQKAKRERL
-91 EKGFIQPKKSENII
+91 EKGFIQPKESENVN

-124 AKLKNQNE
+124 AKLNNQNE
-132 NINLSKNSDKS
+132 NVNLRKNSDKS
-143 IKAVADSTKTVNTA
+143 VKTDTKTVNTA
-157 QKEKAAKETDR
+157 QKEKAAKKTDR

-194 DVRSVMKDVI
+194 DIRSVMKDVI
-204 ISLIPAII
+204 ISLIPAIVV
-212 AASLVY
+212 ASLVY
-218 GAKALLVIVTSIF
+218 GAKALLVIVTSVF

-249 SVHDL
+249 SAHDL

-269 LTSLPVVAFGASM
+269 LTSLPVVAFGAAM

-314 AAMSSGTIWF
+314 VAMSSGTIWF
-324 SQETLRLSKVN
+324 SQEALRLSKIN

-367 LILGGL
+367 LVLGGL

-388 LFATSFIATMILKDG
+388 LFATSFIAAMVLKDG
-403 ISVSM
+403 ISVST

-442 IVLLSVLGVKN
+442 IALLSVLGVKN

-490 VGKAILLT
+490 GGKAILLT
-498 FGIIV
+498 LGIIV

-535 DRNKN
+535 DRNKKGN
-540 LSK
+540 

>member
-7 LLEDILEVRKKRF
+7 LLEDILNVRKKRF

-26 NDDSQISKN
+26 NDGSQISKN
-35 NFVRKN
+35 NFVSEN

-54 DLKNKKINEIDEKV
+54 DLKNKKTNEINEKV
-68 KTNNGKITKLEKIR
+68 KTNSGKIIKLEKIR
-82 EQRAKRERL
+82 EQKAKRERL
-91 EKGFIQPKKSENII
+91 EKGFIQTKESENVN

-124 AKLKNQNE
+124 AKLNNQNE
-132 NINLSKNSDKS
+132 NVNLRKNSDKS
-143 IKAVADSTKTVNTA
+143 VKTDTKTVNTA
-157 QKEKAAKETDR
+157 QKEKAAKKTDR

-194 DVRSVMKDVI
+194 DIRSVMKDMI
-204 ISLIPAII
+204 ISLIPAIV

-241 RIFLNDKD
+241 IIFLNDKD
-249 SVHDL
+249 SAHDL

-324 SQETLRLSKVN
+324 SQEALRLSKVN

-367 LILGGL
+367 LIMGGL

-388 LFATSFIATMILKDG
+388 LFATSFIAAMVLKDG
-403 ISVSM
+403 ISVST

-442 IVLLSVLGVKN
+442 IALLSVLGVKN

-490 VGKAILLT
+490 GGKAILLT
-498 FGIIV
+498 LGIIV

-535 DRNKN
+535 DRNKKGN
-540 LSK
+540 

>member
-1 MADDKS
+1 MTDEKT
-7 LLEDILEVRKKRF
+7 LLEEILDVRKKI
-20 KDALFD
+20 KNGLLD
-26 NDDSQISKN
+26 NDDAVHPSET
-35 NFVRKN
+35 
-41 ENKNKIDMDDKYM
+41 EN
-54 DLKNKKINEIDEKV
+54 LPKKRNINQQNLH
-68 KTNNGKITKLEKIR
+68 NNGKIIKLEKTRNEKI
-82 EQRAKRERL
+82 KREAVKKETN
-91 EKGFIQPKKSENII
+91 EKAENEKKKNIKTTINTKNKNLNKPKV
-105 KDNQNTEN
+105 
-113 LKKIEKTQEKT
+113 QEKSNI
-124 AKLKNQNE
+124 LNEKNLGKQDE
-132 NINLSKNSDKS
+132 K
-143 IKAVADSTKTVNTA
+143 IKRR
-157 QKEKAAKETDR
+157 E
-168 NSIIK
+168 IIR
-173 NFFKNR
+173 NFFKKR
-179 KNKKLSFTPYIRTEV
+179 EMKKMSFNPFVRTDVEV
-194 DVRSVMKDVI
+194 RDVMKDVI
-204 ISLIPAII
+204 ISLFPAII
-212 AASLVY
+212 AAGLVY
-218 GAKALLVIVTSIF
+218 GLTALLVIVTSIF
-231 SAVVTEKLFS
+231 SAVMTEKLFS
-241 RIFLNDKD
+241 RIFLNDKN
-249 SVHDL
+249 SAHDL

-324 SQETLRLSKVN
+324 SQEALRLSKIN

-468 FINKVFRPV
+468 YINKVFRPV
-477 VFGYDVKEEVVKQ
+477 VFGYEVKEEVVKQ
-490 VGKAILLT
+490 VGKGILLT
-498 FGIIV
+498 LGIIV

-525 LVLTLQLIRS
+525 LILTLQLIRS
-535 DRNKN
+535 DRNK
-540 LSK
+540 KFK

>member
-7 LLEDILEVRKKRF
+7 LLEDILNVRKKRF

-26 NDDSQISKN
+26 NDGSQISKN
-35 NFVRKN
+35 NFVSEN

-54 DLKNKKINEIDEKV
+54 DLKNKKTNKINEKV
-68 KTNNGKITKLEKIR
+68 KTNSGKIIKLEKIR
-82 EQRAKRERL
+82 EQKAKRERL
-91 EKGFIQPKKSENII
+91 EKGFIQPKESENVN

-124 AKLKNQNE
+124 AKLNNQNE
-132 NINLSKNSDKS
+132 NVNLRKNSDKS
-143 IKAVADSTKTVNTA
+143 VKTDTKTVNTA
-157 QKEKAAKETDR
+157 QKEKAAKKTDR

-194 DVRSVMKDVI
+194 DIRSVMKDVI
-204 ISLIPAII
+204 ISLIPAIV

-241 RIFLNDKD
+241 IIFLNDKD
-249 SVHDL
+249 SAHDL

-324 SQETLRLSKVN
+324 SQEALRLSKIN

-388 LFATSFIATMILKDG
+388 LFATSFIAAMVLKDG
-403 ISVSM
+403 ISVST

-442 IVLLSVLGVKN
+442 IALLSVLGVKN

-490 VGKAILLT
+490 GGKAILLT
-498 FGIIV
+498 LGIIV

-535 DRNKN
+535 DRNKKGN
-540 LSK
+540 

>member
-7 LLEDILEVRKKRF
+7 LLEDILNVRKKRF

-26 NDDSQISKN
+26 NDGSQISKN
-35 NFVRKN
+35 NFVSEN

-54 DLKNKKINEIDEKV
+54 DLKNKKTNEINEKV
-68 KTNNGKITKLEKIR
+68 KTNSGKIIKLEKIR
-82 EQRAKRERL
+82 EQKAKRERL
-91 EKGFIQPKKSENII
+91 EKGFIQTKESENVN

-124 AKLKNQNE
+124 AKLNNQNE
-132 NINLSKNSDKS
+132 NVNLRKNSDKS
-143 IKAVADSTKTVNTA
+143 VKTDTKTVNTA
-157 QKEKAAKETDR
+157 QKEKAAKKTDR

-194 DVRSVMKDVI
+194 DIRSVMKDVI
-204 ISLIPAII
+204 ISLIPAVV

-241 RIFLNDKD
+241 IIFLNDKD
-249 SVHDL
+249 SAHDL

-324 SQETLRLSKVN
+324 SQEALRLSKIN

-388 LFATSFIATMILKDG
+388 LFATSFIAAMVLKDG
-403 ISVSM
+403 ISVST

-442 IVLLSVLGVKN
+442 IALLSVLGVKN

-490 VGKAILLT
+490 GGKAILLT
-498 FGIIV
+498 LGIIV

-535 DRNKN
+535 DRNKKFN
-540 LSK
+540 

>member
-1 MADDKS
+1 MTDEKT
-7 LLEDILEVRKKRF
+7 LLEEILDVRKKI
-20 KDALFD
+20 KNGLLD
-26 NDDSQISKN
+26 NDDTVHHSET
-35 NFVRKN
+35 
-41 ENKNKIDMDDKYM
+41 EN
-54 DLKNKKINEIDEKV
+54 LPKKRNINQQNLH
-68 KTNNGKITKLEKIR
+68 NNGKIIKLEKTRNEKI
-82 EQRAKRERL
+82 KREAVKKETN
-91 EKGFIQPKKSENII
+91 EKVENEKKKNIKTTINTKNTNLNKPKV
-105 KDNQNTEN
+105 
-113 LKKIEKTQEKT
+113 QEKSNI
-124 AKLKNQNE
+124 LNEKNLGKQDE
-132 NINLSKNSDKS
+132 K
-143 IKAVADSTKTVNTA
+143 IKRRK
-157 QKEKAAKETDR
+157 
-168 NSIIK
+168 IIRT
-173 NFFKNR
+173 FFKKR
-179 KNKKLSFTPYIRTEV
+179 EMKKMSFNPFVRTDVEV
-194 DVRSVMKDVI
+194 RDVMKDVI
-204 ISLIPAII
+204 ISLFPAII
-212 AASLVY
+212 AAGLVY
-218 GAKALLVIVTSIF
+218 GLTALLVIVTSIF
-231 SAVVTEKLFS
+231 SAVITEKLFS
-241 RIFLNDKD
+241 RIFLNDKN
-249 SVHDL
+249 SAHDL

-324 SQETLRLSKVN
+324 SQEALRLSKIN
-335 FFVNFQKTPIMS
+335 FFVNFQKTPTMS

-468 FINKVFRPV
+468 YINKVFRPV
-477 VFGYDVKEEVVKQ
+477 VFGYEVKEEVVKQ
-490 VGKAILLT
+490 VGKGILLT
-498 FGIIV
+498 LGIIV

-535 DRNKN
+535 DRNK
-540 LSK
+540 KFK

>member
-1 MADDKS
+1 MTDEKT
-7 LLEDILEVRKKRF
+7 LLEEILDVRKKIKNGF
-20 KDALFD
+20 LD
-26 NDDSQISKN
+26 NDDTVHHSET
-35 NFVRKN
+35 
-41 ENKNKIDMDDKYM
+41 EN
-54 DLKNKKINEIDEKV
+54 LPKKRNINQQNLH
-68 KTNNGKITKLEKIR
+68 NNGKIIKLEKTR
-82 EQRAKRERL
+82 NEKTKRETIKKEVN
-91 EKGFIQPKKSENII
+91 EKAENEEKKNI
-105 KDNQNTEN
+105 
-113 LKKIEKTQEKT
+113 KKI
-124 AKLKNQNE
+124 KNT
-132 NINLSKNSDKS
+132 NLSKPKVYEKS
-143 IKAVADSTKTVNTA
+143 NILNEKNLGKQDEKIKRRK
-157 QKEKAAKETDR
+157 
-168 NSIIK
+168 IIRT
-173 NFFKNR
+173 FFKKR
-179 KNKKLSFTPYIRTEV
+179 EMKKMSFNPFVRTDVEV
-194 DVRSVMKDVI
+194 RDVMKDVI
-204 ISLIPAII
+204 ISLFPAII
-212 AASLVY
+212 AAGLVY
-218 GAKALLVIVTSIF
+218 GLTALLVIVTSIF
-231 SAVVTEKLFS
+231 SAVITEKLFS

-249 SVHDL
+249 SAHDL

-296 NVLNPA
+296 K
-302 VVGREFMTVFFP
+302 VGREFMTVFFP

-324 SQETLRLSKVN
+324 SQEALRLSKIN
-335 FFVNFQKTPIMS
+335 FFVNFQKIPIMS

-361 SYSAFA
+361 SYSPFA

-427 FAGGKIYYGIMLGVV
+427 FAAGKIYYGIILGVV
-442 IVLLSVLGVKN
+442 IVLLSMLGVKN

-468 FINKVFRPV
+468 YINKVFRPV
-477 VFGYDVKEEVVKQ
+477 VFGYEVKEEVVKQ
-490 VGKAILLT
+490 VGKGILLT
-498 FGIIV
+498 LVIIV

-535 DRNKN
+535 DRNK
-540 LSK
+540 KFK

>member
-1 MADDKS
+1 MTDEKT
-7 LLEDILEVRKKRF
+7 LLEEILDVRKKI
-20 KDALFD
+20 KNGLLD
-26 NDDSQISKN
+26 NDDAVHPSET
-35 NFVRKN
+35 
-41 ENKNKIDMDDKYM
+41 EN
-54 DLKNKKINEIDEKV
+54 LPKKRNINQQNLH
-68 KTNNGKITKLEKIR
+68 NNGKIIKLEKTR
-82 EQRAKRERL
+82 NEKTKRETIKKEVN
-91 EKGFIQPKKSENII
+91 EKAENEEKKNI
-105 KDNQNTEN
+105 KNT
-113 LKKIEKTQEKT
+113 
-124 AKLKNQNE
+124 
-132 NINLSKNSDKS
+132 NLSKPKVYEKS
-143 IKAVADSTKTVNTA
+143 NILNEKNLGKQDEKIKRRK
-157 QKEKAAKETDR
+157 
-168 NSIIK
+168 IIRT
-173 NFFKNR
+173 FFKKR
-179 KNKKLSFTPYIRTEV
+179 EMKKMSFNPFVRTDVEV
-194 DVRSVMKDVI
+194 RDVMKDVI
-204 ISLIPAII
+204 ISLFPAII
-212 AASLVY
+212 AAGLVY
-218 GAKALLVIVTSIF
+218 GLTALLVIVTSIF
-231 SAVVTEKLFS
+231 SAVITEKLFS

-249 SVHDL
+249 SAHDL

-324 SQETLRLSKVN
+324 SQEALRLSKIN

-427 FAGGKIYYGIMLGVV
+427 FAAGKIYYGIILGVV
-442 IVLLSVLGVKN
+442 IVLLSMLGVEN

-468 FINKVFRPV
+468 YINKVFRPV
-477 VFGYDVKEEVVKQ
+477 VFGYEVKEEVVKQ
-490 VGKAILLT
+490 VGKGILLT
-498 FGIIV
+498 LGIIV

-525 LVLTLQLIRS
+525 LILTLQLIRS
-535 DRNKN
+535 DRNK
-540 LSK
+540 KFK

>member
-1 MADDKS
+1 MTDEKT
-7 LLEDILEVRKKRF
+7 LLEEILDVRKKI
-20 KDALFD
+20 KNGLLD
-26 NDDSQISKN
+26 NDDTVHHSET
-35 NFVRKN
+35 
-41 ENKNKIDMDDKYM
+41 EN
-54 DLKNKKINEIDEKV
+54 LPKKRNINQQNLH
-68 KTNNGKITKLEKIR
+68 NNGKIIKLEKTR
-82 EQRAKRERL
+82 NEKTKRETIKKEVNE
-91 EKGFIQPKKSENII
+91 EKKNI
-105 KDNQNTEN
+105 
-113 LKKIEKTQEKT
+113 KKI
-124 AKLKNQNE
+124 KNT
-132 NINLSKNSDKS
+132 NLSKPKVYEKS
-143 IKAVADSTKTVNTA
+143 NILNEKNLGKQDEKIKRRK
-157 QKEKAAKETDR
+157 
-168 NSIIK
+168 IIRT
-173 NFFKNR
+173 FFKKR
-179 KNKKLSFTPYIRTEV
+179 EMKKMSFNPFVRTDVEV
-194 DVRSVMKDVI
+194 RDVMKDVI
-204 ISLIPAII
+204 ISLFPAII
-212 AASLVY
+212 AAGLVY
-218 GAKALLVIVTSIF
+218 GLTALLVIVTSIF
-231 SAVVTEKLFS
+231 SAVITEKLFS

-249 SVHDL
+249 SAHDL

-324 SQETLRLSKVN
+324 SQEALRLSKIN

-427 FAGGKIYYGIMLGVV
+427 FAAGKIYYGIILGVV
-442 IVLLSVLGVKN
+442 IVLLSMLGVKN

-468 FINKVFRPV
+468 YINKVFRPV
-477 VFGYDVKEEVVKQ
+477 VFGYEVKEEVVKQ
-490 VGKAILLT
+490 VGKGILLT
-498 FGIIV
+498 LGIIV

-535 DRNKN
+535 DRNKKFN
-540 LSK
+540 

>member
-1 MADDKS
+1 MTDEKT
-7 LLEDILEVRKKRF
+7 LLEEILDVRKKI
-20 KDALFD
+20 KNGLLD
-26 NDDSQISKN
+26 NDDTVHHSET
-35 NFVRKN
+35 
-41 ENKNKIDMDDKYM
+41 EN
-54 DLKNKKINEIDEKV
+54 LPKKRNINQQNLH
-68 KTNNGKITKLEKIR
+68 NNGKIIKLEKTR
-82 EQRAKRERL
+82 NEKTKRETIKKEVN
-91 EKGFIQPKKSENII
+91 EKAENEEKKNI
-105 KDNQNTEN
+105 
-113 LKKIEKTQEKT
+113 KKI
-124 AKLKNQNE
+124 KNT
-132 NINLSKNSDKS
+132 NLSKPKVYEKS
-143 IKAVADSTKTVNTA
+143 NILNEKNLGKQDEKIKRRK
-157 QKEKAAKETDR
+157 
-168 NSIIK
+168 IIRT
-173 NFFKNR
+173 FFKKR
-179 KNKKLSFTPYIRTEV
+179 EMKKMSFNPFVRTDVEV
-194 DVRSVMKDVI
+194 RDVMKDVI
-204 ISLIPAII
+204 ISLFPAII
-212 AASLVY
+212 AAGLVY
-218 GAKALLVIVTSIF
+218 GLTALLVIVTSIF
-231 SAVVTEKLFS
+231 SAVITEKLFS

-249 SVHDL
+249 SAHDL

-324 SQETLRLSKVN
+324 SQEALRLSKIN

-427 FAGGKIYYGIMLGVV
+427 FAAGKIYYGIILGVV
-442 IVLLSVLGVKN
+442 IVLLSMLGVKN

-468 FINKVFRPV
+468 YINKVFRPV
-477 VFGYDVKEEVVKQ
+477 VFGYEVKEEVVKQ
-490 VGKAILLT
+490 VGKGILLT
-498 FGIIV
+498 LVIIV

-535 DRNKN
+535 DRNKKGN
-540 LSK
+540 